1 MRVEIRSD
9 SVLIEGYV
17 NAVGRDSRPLLGA
30 DGDRF
35 VEQIVPG
42 AFARALNKREVNI
55 LLNHDESKVLGS
67 TQTNLTL
74 TEDSIGLKA
83 RAIIKDSDII
93 EKARE
98 KKLTGW
104 SFGFYDINVRI
115 ENVNEGLKR
124 RYVEDLDLVEVSIID
139 DTMIPAYQGTSIEM
153 RADTKGFIKS
163 NAMLIKT
170 EYYEKGEPF
179 DYSNYKER
187 IKRLEIV

>member
-1 MRVEIRSD
+1 MRIEIRTD

-30 DGDRF
+30 DGIRF

-42 AFARALNKREVNI
+42 AFARALNKREVNM
-55 LLNHDESKVLGS
+55 LLNHDDSKVLGS

-74 TEDSIGLKA
+74 VEDSIGLKA
-83 RAIIKDSDII
+83 RTIIKDSVVV

-98 KKLTGW
+98 KKLVGW
-104 SFGFYDINVRI
+104 SFGFYDVNVRTEDI
-115 ENVNEGLKR
+115 NEGLKR

-139 DTMIPAYQGTSIEM
+139 DTMVPAYQGTSIET
-153 RADTKGFIKS
+153 RADLKGFIKS
-163 NAMLIKT
+163 NTMLIKA

-179 DYSNYKER
+179 DYSDYKER
-187 IKRLEIV
+187 IKRLEIE